1 MIAPMLMFNI
11 ITIIFLFMSYDAMP
25 VWLRIALYAIIFI
38 SAIIAYASEDNLR
51 NKIEHLENEVKNLK
65 KGGEQE

>member
-11 ITIIFLFMSYDAMP
+11 ITIIFLFVSYDAIP

-38 SAIIAYASEDNLR
+38 SSLIAYVSEDNLR
-51 NKIEHLENEVKNLK
+51 DKIDDLENEVKNLK
-65 KGGEQE
+65 GGDR

>member
-11 ITIIFLFMSYDAMP
+11 ITIIFLFVSYDAIP

-38 SAIIAYASEDNLR
+38 SSLIAYISEDNLR
-51 NKIEHLENEVKNLK
+51 DKIDDLENEVKNLK
-65 KGGEQE
+65 GGDR

>member
-11 ITIIFLFMSYDAMP
+11 ITIIFLFMSYDAIP

-38 SAIIAYASEDNLR
+38 NSLIAYVSEDNLR
-51 NKIEHLENEVKNLK
+51 DKIDDLENEVKNLK
-65 KGGEQE
+65 GGEG

>member
-11 ITIIFLFMSYDAMP
+11 VTIIFLFMSYDAMP

-38 SAIIAYASEDNLR
+38 SSLIAYISEDNLR
-51 NKIEHLENEVKNLK
+51 DKIDDLENEVKNLK
-65 KGGEQE
+65 GGDR

>member
-11 ITIIFLFMSYDAMP
+11 ITIIFLFMSYDVIP

-38 SAIIAYASEDNLR
+38 SSLIAYVSEDNLR
-51 NKIEHLENEVKNLK
+51 DKIDDLENEVKNLK
-65 KGGEQE
+65 GGDR